1 MRCKPESQHVML
13 KNICTMVAAQ
23 PSLFQTH
30 FNAFFV
36 HPADPNDVR
45 ALKLEILTHVCTAE
59 NAPSLLRELQAYLR
73 SGNDEFVAL
82 TVRAVGRCAA
92 IMPQIASVCVRSLLE
107 LSLHPSEKVA
117 GEAVV
122 VIRALVQRDPK
133 EHLHVVMR
141 LIRRMDALRSP
152 AARAAVAWLA
162 GGELYVF
169 GEDAERDEQAA
180 AILRREK
187 ARDDDTTETRNSG
200 EGDAE
205 SALDAQS
212 ESASGRVPSTVRA
225 IEEGGLDAPRA
236 RRRERRRRRR
246 RQM

>member
-1 MRCKPESQHVML
+1 M
-13 KNICTMVAAQ
+13 
-23 PSLFQTH
+23 
-30 FNAFFV
+30 
-36 HPADPNDVR
+36 
-45 ALKLEILTHVCTAE
+45 
-59 NAPSLLRELQAYLR
+59 
-73 SGNDEFVAL
+73 
-82 TVRAVGRCAA
+82 
-92 IMPQIASVCVRSLLE
+92 
-107 LSLHPSEKVA
+107 
-117 GEAVV
+117 V

-187 ARDDDTTETRNSG
+187 ARDDDTTETRDSN

-205 SALDAQS
+205 SALDARS

-225 IEEGGLDAPRA
+225 IEEGGPGRA
-236 RRRERRRRRR
+236 RERGEGRGGGGGGGRCRG
-246 RQM
+246 